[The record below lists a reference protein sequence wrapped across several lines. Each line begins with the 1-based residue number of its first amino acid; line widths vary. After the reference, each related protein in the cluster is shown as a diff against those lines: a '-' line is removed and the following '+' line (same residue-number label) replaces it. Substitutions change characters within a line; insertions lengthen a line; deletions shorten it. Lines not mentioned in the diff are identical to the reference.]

1 MACAKLALSC
11 SGLLSPWAPRR
22 GPRGWWCHGGQLGP
36 GTSQNRGCDQTPQ
49 CCPPTS
55 LTHTQGDESPAALG
69 LVLCLVPQ
77 TTTFLLPHL
86 FVFSFY
92 YALCCISLPWLPQPC
107 FIFTASSSS
116 FSVLLYKRWQWWP
129 HSDATRVDILPSSI
143 WDTWREDIFSV
154 QSASCVLQRSCLFT
168 RVDKLLWGPF
178 PTYVWGDVDSS
189 WILIPCLLLRALC
202 SGPGREAVADAI
214 LLLSLVFCPL
224 WLS

>member
-36 GTSQNRGCDQTPQ
+36 GTSQTRGCDQTPQ

-86 FVFSFY
+86 FVFLFIMHF
-92 YALCCISLPWLPQPC
+92 AAFLCPGCHSLVLSSLP
-107 FIFTASSSS
+107 
-116 FSVLLYKRWQWWP
+116 
-129 HSDATRVDILPSSI
+129 H
-143 WDTWREDIFSV
+143 
-154 QSASCVLQRSCLFT
+154 
-168 RVDKLLWGPF
+168 
-178 PTYVWGDVDSS
+178 
-189 WILIPCLLLRALC
+189 
-202 SGPGREAVADAI
+202 
-214 LLLSLVFCPL
+214 LLLSLFSFTSGGSDGHTVMPQGWTSSPPAYEIHEERTSSLFKVLAVCSRDPVYL
-224 WLS
+224 PESTNCCEDLSRLMFEVMLTAAGFSFPACF